1 MPAVCSCG
9 RRVAWDKMHRRMPTW
24 MYEMKILMMVLLLA
38 RLGRLHARTQAG
50 TATRRGHQ
58 YSRSWQR
65 LGHQGE

>member
-1 MPAVCSCG
+1 
-9 RRVAWDKMHRRMPTW
+9 MHRRMPTW